1 MTKKLTE
8 AEQLAEDLKIAAYA
22 DYYSRKDRD
31 AILYG
36 TGDSDY
42 MIINGE
48 YFYRTGAGWQSM
60 GGRGSGL
67 KDK

>member
-22 DYYSRKDRD
+22 DHYIRKDRD

-36 TGDSDY
+36 TGGSDY
-42 MIINGE
+42 FRVGNTT
-48 YFYRTGAGWQSM
+48 YFRTSAGWQPM
-60 GGRGSGL
+60 GRDSGP